1 MCDSLLLY
9 FPACFEDV
17 DVGVCGFVCECKH
30 SPPFPKRVSLET
42 PSTRVPTTSSRLVL
56 APIVVSTTSSPNAC
70 CPYTRTY
77 IHTAHTHTHTH
88 THTFH
93 IHICTHVHTCM
104 HTYVQACTCACMT
117 HSTMCMHSCARKV
130 WLLAVAL
137 IHALK
142 KQVSLK

>member
-1 MCDSLLLY
+1 MLLY
-9 FPACFEDV
+9 FPACCEDV

-30 SPPFPKRVSLET
+30 SPPFPKRVSPET

-88 THTFH
+88 
-93 IHICTHVHTCM
+93 IS
-104 HTYVQACTCACMT
+104 HTYLHTRTYMHAHIRTGM
-117 HSTMCMHSCARKV
+117 HMCMHDPQHYVHAFMREESVASCSRIDSCLEEAGV
-130 WLLAVAL
+130 TQIIWSA
-137 IHALK
+137 
-142 KQVSLK
+142 